1 MKIYQNFEGT
11 KFIEVE
17 VGENS
22 YRYKAIK
29 DTNTLTLNFSLFE
42 HVDLPVGSW
51 IEFEGEKYYLLT
63 PTNFKKNST
72 RNFEYTAI
80 FEGEQAKLT
89 KYKFLNPVDRKL
101 KFSLTAKPIEHLQML
116 VDNLNLRESGWQV
129 GECVESVE
137 NVISYNHNSC
147 MEALSQMADTF
158 ETEWEVSGKTINL
171 RKVEYYKD
179 NPLPLSYGR
188 GNGFKPGVGRSN
200 YDDAK
205 QIEILYVQ
213 GGDRN
218 IDMSK
223 YGNKELLLPVNASIR
238 YDGTHFEGENGFDA
252 NSARSYTVDAD
263 GFSIKR
269 SQGDLSSKNEG
280 SLDCS
285 NIYPNWEHVVTK
297 AVEVKD
303 GVWDIYAEN
312 TANYPNNSPANLNY
326 NDSRIAGET
335 ATIIFQSGML
345 AGKEFDIVQTEKA
358 LTGYD
363 YNTKRFELVSQ
374 EIDGES
380 MPNKTFAPRVGDKF
394 RLFGISLPDPY
405 ICDNATKSGAS
416 WEMFR
421 TAVRYLYEN
430 EEPKFSFTGELDG
443 IWAKKNWLNIG
454 GRLCLGGH
462 ILFTDDQFQQNG
474 VVIRIVGMKTYVNNI
489 HSPEI
494 ELSNKSIGSSFYSE
508 MAKIDSTE
516 VVIDNN
522 YQQSMQFTKRRFRDS
537 QETIKM
543 LEDATFE
550 NFSES
555 ISPKTVQTMAML
567 VGDESLQFR
576 FVDNKTNPQPI
587 THNVTYNPEK
597 KILTSPEGIIQHM
610 TLGIDTISPS
620 HNNSDY
626 HFWSLPQFQ
635 TPALTDLNKGYYLY
649 AKVSKTDQTGSFY
662 ISDTFIG
669 MNEVTGYYHL
679 LMGILNSEYDGERSY
694 VSLYGFT
701 EILPGR
707 ITTDKIVSSDGGTF
721 FDLLNGVI
729 SGKITFQSGTSGLGN
744 IKEWPEKQSAIDKA
758 QQSANEAKQEAAEN
772 TSTLDKWASDGYI
785 SPTEKTGLKQQHND
799 IKSEYQDIVNQAA
812 KYGVAT
818 ANYTSAY
825 NAANDSLTKY
835 TASSPEEIPIE
846 ADYAN
851 IAAYY
856 SARQVILN
864 SIVEAT
870 KKAIDQA
877 QQSATNAN
885 AIANSKNRVFKNQPV
900 PPYDLD
906 DLWATG
912 SDLYVCT
919 TAKAQGASF
928 SQTDWSK
935 ATTYDNT
942 RTIIDGGIVTSGTV
956 QLAGND
962 SIIKAGITGEGV
974 SDSDV
979 RMWAGATKENKNS
992 APFRVLQDG
1001 TIYASKGVFAG
1012 FLKIPFVTFEEGAHR
1027 DPNTGIYTVTDY
1039 FNLETGGLTSSSYL
1053 YILQLPS
1060 DTKYIGTVLTIY
1072 DNPIK
1077 TKSSPALQIIGDIL
1091 HPENL
1096 SSMGGFN
1103 VSQSITGG
1111 RGGIIQFIGVSGG
1124 GGCYWFVLSDQI
1136 PESTVM

>member
-147 MEALSQMADTF
+147 MEALSQMAETF

-303 GVWDIYAEN
+303 GAWDIYAEN

-669 MNEVTGYYHL
+669 MNEVAGYYHL

-744 IKEWPEKQSAIDKA
+744 IKEWPEKQIAIDKA
-758 QQSANEAKQEAAEN
+758 QQSAA
-772 TSTLDKWASDGYI
+772 
-785 SPTEKTGLKQQHND
+785 
-799 IKSEYQDIVNQAA
+799 
-812 KYGVAT
+812 
-818 ANYTSAY
+818 
-825 NAANDSLTKY
+825 
-835 TASSPEEIPIE
+835 
-846 ADYAN
+846 
-851 IAAYY
+851 
-856 SARQVILN
+856 
-864 SIVEAT
+864 
-870 KKAIDQA
+870 
-877 QQSATNAN
+877 NAN

-1012 FLKIPFVTFEEGAHR
+1012 FLKIPFVTFEEGAYR

>member
-238 YDGTHFEGENGFDA
+238 YDGTHFEGEDGFDA

-669 MNEVTGYYHL
+669 MNEVAGYYHL

-744 IKEWPEKQSAIDKA
+744 IKEWPEKQSAID
-758 QQSANEAKQEAAEN
+758 
-772 TSTLDKWASDGYI
+772 
-785 SPTEKTGLKQQHND
+785 
-799 IKSEYQDIVNQAA
+799 
-812 KYGVAT
+812 
-818 ANYTSAY
+818 
-825 NAANDSLTKY
+825 
-835 TASSPEEIPIE
+835 
-846 ADYAN
+846 
-851 IAAYY
+851 
-856 SARQVILN
+856 
-864 SIVEAT
+864 
-870 KKAIDQA
+870 QA
-877 QQSATNAN
+877 QQSAANAN

-919 TAKAQGASF
+919 TAKAQGAYF

-1001 TIYASKGVFAG
+1001 TINAEKGIFS
-1012 FLKIPFVTFEEGAHR
+1012 GAV
-1027 DPNTGIYTVTDY
+1027 N
-1039 FNLETGGLTSSSYL
+1039 
-1053 YILQLPS
+1053 
-1060 DTKYIGTVLTIY
+1060 
-1072 DNPIK
+1072 
-1077 TKSSPALQIIGDIL
+1077 
-1091 HPENL
+1091 
-1096 SSMGGFN
+1096 
-1103 VSQSITGG
+1103 
-1111 RGGIIQFIGVSGG
+1111 GVSGSFKSLNCVNNQGDVVG
-1124 GGCYWFVLSDQI
+1124 GITFSSAGMMYFDGDLYYNGYNTEKDRSLRAYTSNIWCRSSFGARERNTMTVNGSSAFCYVNGLANGSGEVLVYLNTSIYNGVTYVKIPLYGETGDAAGFPVELVIIRSSGNYSLIGRPSQHVTVINANDQNNDVSI
-1136 PESTVM
+1136 FCNGQTKNLEGGAVASFWNIEDFMSPAPASGVPGRGWLMGSYMDNGW

>member
-147 MEALSQMADTF
+147 MEALSQMAETF

-238 YDGTHFEGENGFDA
+238 YDGTHFEGEDGFDA

-576 FVDNKTNPQPI
+576 FVDNKTNPRPI
-587 THNVTYNPEK
+587 IHNVTYNPEK

-669 MNEVTGYYHL
+669 MNEVAGYYHL

-744 IKEWPEKQSAIDKA
+744 IKEWPEKQS
-758 QQSANEAKQEAAEN
+758 
-772 TSTLDKWASDGYI
+772 
-785 SPTEKTGLKQQHND
+785 
-799 IKSEYQDIVNQAA
+799 
-812 KYGVAT
+812 
-818 ANYTSAY
+818 
-825 NAANDSLTKY
+825 
-835 TASSPEEIPIE
+835 
-846 ADYAN
+846 
-851 IAAYY
+851 
-856 SARQVILN
+856 
-864 SIVEAT
+864 
-870 KKAIDQA
+870 AIDQA

-1001 TIYASKGVFAG
+1001 TINAEKGIFS
-1012 FLKIPFVTFEEGAHR
+1012 GAI
-1027 DPNTGIYTVTDY
+1027 N
-1039 FNLETGGLTSSSYL
+1039 
-1053 YILQLPS
+1053 
-1060 DTKYIGTVLTIY
+1060 
-1072 DNPIK
+1072 
-1077 TKSSPALQIIGDIL
+1077 
-1091 HPENL
+1091 
-1096 SSMGGFN
+1096 
-1103 VSQSITGG
+1103 
-1111 RGGIIQFIGVSGG
+1111 GVSGSFKSLNCVNNQGDVVG
-1124 GGCYWFVLSDQI
+1124 GITFDSTGRMFFNGDLYHNGYNAEKGRNLRAYASDIWCRSSFGARERNTVTVNGSSAFYYVNGLANGSGEVLVYLDTSIYNGITYMKIPLYAKTGDAAGFPVELVIIRSSGNYSLIGRPSQHVTVINANDQNNDVSIFCNGQTKNLEGGAVASFWNIEDFMSPAPASGI
-1136 PESTVM
+1136 PGRGWLMESYMDNGW

>member
-147 MEALSQMADTF
+147 MEALSQMAETF

-669 MNEVTGYYHL
+669 MNEVAGYYHL

-758 QQSANEAKQEAAEN
+758 QQSAA
-772 TSTLDKWASDGYI
+772 
-785 SPTEKTGLKQQHND
+785 
-799 IKSEYQDIVNQAA
+799 
-812 KYGVAT
+812 
-818 ANYTSAY
+818 
-825 NAANDSLTKY
+825 
-835 TASSPEEIPIE
+835 
-846 ADYAN
+846 
-851 IAAYY
+851 
-856 SARQVILN
+856 
-864 SIVEAT
+864 
-870 KKAIDQA
+870 
-877 QQSATNAN
+877 NAN

-1001 TIYASKGVFAG
+1001 TINAEKGIFS
-1012 FLKIPFVTFEEGAHR
+1012 GAI
-1027 DPNTGIYTVTDY
+1027 N
-1039 FNLETGGLTSSSYL
+1039 
-1053 YILQLPS
+1053 
-1060 DTKYIGTVLTIY
+1060 
-1072 DNPIK
+1072 
-1077 TKSSPALQIIGDIL
+1077 
-1091 HPENL
+1091 
-1096 SSMGGFN
+1096 
-1103 VSQSITGG
+1103 
-1111 RGGIIQFIGVSGG
+1111 GVSGSFKSLNCVNNQGDVVG
-1124 GGCYWFVLSDQI
+1124 GITFDSTGRMFFNGDLYHNGYNAEKGRNLRAYASDIWCRSSFGARERNTMTVNGSSAFYYVNGLANGSGEVLVYLDTSIYNGITYMKIPLYAETGDAAGFPVELVIIRSSGNYSLIGRPSQHVTVINANDQNNDVSIFCNGQTKNLEGGAVASFWNIENFMSPAPASGIPGCGWLM
-1136 PESTVM
+1136 ESYMDNGW